1 MHQNQRNY
9 ILGRTQAGRMKYVE
23 NGGILGRTP
32 KINKS
37 KTDLIL
43 ELIDQGKTK
52 QEIADFLNVDRTTI
66 YRTLKRNG
74 Y

>member
-1 MHQNQRNY
+1 
-9 ILGRTQAGRMKYVE
+9 MKYVE
-23 NGGILGRTP
+23 NGGKLGRTP

-43 ELIDQGKTK
+43 ELLEQGKTK
-52 QEIADFLNVDRTTI
+52 QEIADFLIVDRTTI